1 MNYHILTLFPD
12 MIMSTMSHSIIGRAL
27 DAGKIKI
34 NCINI
39 RDFADNK
46 HNQIDDYPYGG
57 GPGMVIQPQPVYDAY
72 ESIILNNNINP
83 RVIYMTPQGKTFS
96 QDIAKD
102 LSKEKDLIIIC
113 GHYEGIDQRVID
125 EIVTDEISIGDYI
138 LTGGELAAMVL
149 IDSVS
154 RLIPGVL
161 GKEESFI
168 EESFSNNLLEHPQYT
183 RPYIFRNRKVPDVLL
198 SGHHSKIEKW
208 RREQALKITF
218 QKRPDLLDKA
228 ELTKEEEGYLNS
240 LR

>member
-1 MNYHILTLFPD
+1 
-12 MIMSTMSHSIIGRAL
+12 MSHSIIGRAL

>member
-1 MNYHILTLFPD
+1 
-12 MIMSTMSHSIIGRAL
+12 
-27 DAGKIKI
+27 
-34 NCINI
+34 
-39 RDFADNK
+39 
-46 HNQIDDYPYGG
+46 
-57 GPGMVIQPQPVYDAY
+57 
-72 ESIILNNNINP
+72 
-83 RVIYMTPQGKTFS
+83 
-96 QDIAKD
+96 
-102 LSKEKDLIIIC
+102 
-113 GHYEGIDQRVID
+113 
-125 EIVTDEISIGDYI
+125 
-138 LTGGELAAMVL
+138 MVL

-183 RPYIFRNRKVPDVLL
+183 TPYIFRNRKVPDVLL

>member
-83 RVIYMTPQGKTFS
+83 RVIYMTPQGRLFPGYCKRFI
-96 QDIAKD
+96 QGK
-102 LSKEKDLIIIC
+102 
-113 GHYEGIDQRVID
+113 RF
-125 EIVTDEISIGDYI
+125 DY
-138 LTGGELAAMVL
+138 
-149 IDSVS
+149 
-154 RLIPGVL
+154 
-161 GKEESFI
+161 
-168 EESFSNNLLEHPQYT
+168 
-183 RPYIFRNRKVPDVLL
+183 
-198 SGHHSKIEKW
+198 
-208 RREQALKITF
+208 
-218 QKRPDLLDKA
+218 
-228 ELTKEEEGYLNS
+228 YLRT
-240 LR
+240 L

>member
-1 MNYHILTLFPD
+1 
-12 MIMSTMSHSIIGRAL
+12 MSTMSHSIIGRAL